1 MPRTKPQLWSV
12 EEHASFLEGL
22 QKLGRGNWKGIATHF
37 VPTRTPTQVAS
48 HAQKHFMRN
57 AKDARLKKQK
67 RRASIFD
74 EVSPA
79 SSCSTQGTTTAAAA
93 TPEPDEAVT
102 QALLI
107 QRHAWEATL
116 QLHRAIVHEIRRPT
130 PTRALPGWIPN
141 LM

>member
-1 MPRTKPQLWSV
+1 MTRTKPQLWSV
-12 EEHASFLEGL
+12 EEHESFLKGL

-57 AKDARLKKQK
+57 AKDACVKK

-79 SSCSTQGTTTAAAA
+79 SSSSTQVTATAAVA